1 VTQTG
6 RTGARLVAIVVLTG
20 ITLPAVITAQTATVR
35 RTTTIE
41 AIHEFPNYFHLQNVL
56 VRGEFVAEKGELVLR
71 ADSLTL
77 HLINP
82 SRATGTTVEAR
93 GQLLDV
99 GKLDRSDGRLGT
111 YAERFRNT
119 EWPRPGTELAL
130 NITSVTDALPSTSAS
145 VRALSLEPSKYDGQT
160 VTVLGDFHG
169 RNLFGD
175 LPQAPGKSKYDF
187 VLTAAEGAIWVTG
200 LRPRGKGFDLD
211 VDRRQDSTQWLEVTG
226 VVSIFRGFALLTAT
240 KMTAAPAPNITAV
253 APEPV
258 APPPPSPPV
267 EVVFSAPTPDDSDV
281 SPAAPVRIQFSR
293 GLKEST
299 LANHVRVTYVG
310 GDTATPLA
318 FKTTYDGATRALQ
331 ITFTA
336 PLIPYRTVKVELSPE
351 IQAFDGAALK
361 PWSLTFSVG
370 RQ

>member
-1 VTQTG
+1 MGPTCS
-6 RTGARLVAIVVLTG
+6 RLAAAAMVVG
-20 ITLPAVITAQTATVR
+20 ITFPPMMGAQTTATR

-41 AIHEFPNYFHLQNVL
+41 AIREFPNYFHLQNVL
-56 VRGEFVAEKGELVLR
+56 VRGEFVADKGELVLR

-82 SRATGTTVEAR
+82 SRATGTTVEVR
-93 GQLLDV
+93 GQVFDV

-111 YAERFRNT
+111 YAERFKNT
-119 EWPRPGTELAL
+119 EWPRPGSELAL
-130 NITSVTDALPSTSAS
+130 NIASVTDALPSTSAS
-145 VRALSLEPSKYDGQT
+145 VRALSLEPSRYEGQT

-211 VDRRQDSTQWLEVTG
+211 VDRRQDASQWLEVTG
-226 VVSIFRGFALLTAT
+226 VVSIFRGFGLIAATKLTA
-240 KMTAAPAPNITAV
+240 ASAPNITA
-253 APEPV
+253 APPEPV
-258 APPPPSPPV
+258 TPPAPNPPV
-267 EVVFSAPTPDDSDV
+267 KVVFSAPTPEETDV

-299 LANHVRVTYVG
+299 IAEHVRVTYVG
-310 GDTATPLA
+310 DEAAGPIA

-336 PLIPYRTVKVELSPE
+336 PLIPYRTVRIELLPG
-351 IQAFDGAALK
+351 IQAFDGAALE
-361 PWSLTFSVG
+361 PWALTFSAGG
-370 RQ
+370 R